1 MAYNEELA
9 HRIRAALGKRK
20 AVGEIKMF
28 GGLCFTLNGNM
39 ACGVMGDAMMVRIGT
54 DQYDAALKLKHAKP
68 MDFTG
73 REIKGMVYVTTE
85 GCRTTAQVKPWVE
98 RALSFVESLPPK
110 KSKKLKKKA
119 K

>member
-1 MAYNEELA
+1 
-9 HRIRAALGKRK
+9 
-20 AVGEIKMF
+20 
-28 GGLCFTLNGNM
+28 
-39 ACGVMGDAMMVRIGT
+39 
-54 DQYDAALKLKHAKP
+54 